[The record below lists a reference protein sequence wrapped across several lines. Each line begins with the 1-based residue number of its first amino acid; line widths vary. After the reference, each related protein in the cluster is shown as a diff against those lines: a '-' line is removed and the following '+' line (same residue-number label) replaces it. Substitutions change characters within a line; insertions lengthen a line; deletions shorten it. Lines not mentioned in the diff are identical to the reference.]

1 MGFLLSTSKN
11 NANFVFLVSY
21 SSPNNSYMD
30 LFFSNSLP
38 VSRSEKEKRLNQ
50 KARAIW
56 MTGLSGSG
64 KSTLGLG
71 LEKELSN
78 RGFLVQ
84 LLDGDL
90 VRTGI
95 NNNLSFSVQDRQ
107 ENIRRIAEVSKLFI
121 QCGIITIDCF
131 ISPTNEIRTLA
142 RDIIGKDDFIEVYM
156 NASIES
162 CELRDAKGLY
172 AKARRGEIRDFTG
185 IGSPFEPPE
194 HPDLELNSSELTVE
208 KTIETALYFI
218 LPKIQI
224 SER

>member
-131 ISPTNEIRTLA
+131 ISPTNDIRALA